1 MDKKLNILGVEYTV
15 QIVDV
20 VSKDDPRRG
29 EINYLTNVIKIDKE
43 MPLSQKNHT
52 LMHEILHALFDLLGL
67 EDLRDDESKIQ
78 SIATGIHQL
87 FSSQQVFFTEE
98 EQADMRGEQDD

>member
-1 MDKKLNILGVEYTV
+1 
-15 QIVDV
+15 
-20 VSKDDPRRG
+20 
-29 EINYLTNVIKIDKE
+29 
-43 MPLSQKNHT
+43 
-52 LMHEILHALFDLLGL
+52 MHEILHALFDLLGL

-98 EQADMRGEQDD
+98 TQEADKRGEK